1 MSVYFNRHQ
10 IPRLPYPL
18 RTTKSSQ
25 TGGVCPTVV
34 QTSFLDLI
42 SYWPTQYHSMSSQCY
57 ILSLVAVKK
66 HLRCLPPRALQ
77 HQRPLPC
84 VPWIQTPPS
93 GARSVCH
100 YLPLYATWPPKKK
113 TKVSSLELDH
123 IFDVAAIWMLLTSFN
138 VGPYH
143 IISCQGHHMIIWII
157 GQSFHFASMFWRS
170 EVCPPHHGWP
180 RLSFV
185 QRPPMCRHRQHLQ
198 HQTVKVLHKEL
209 PPTTGRT
216 HKTKL
221 NPSLRT
227 ITSHDNLGN
236 AQWAAK
242 RGRKQK

>member
-113 TKVSSLELDH
+113 NKSVFFGIGSYLRCRSNLNVAHVIQRWSISYHFMPRAPYESLANHSTLHRCSEDLKS
-123 IFDVAAIWMLLTSFN
+123 VLLTTD
-138 VGPYH
+138 
-143 IISCQGHHMIIWII
+143 GHDYLLCS
-157 GQSFHFASMFWRS
+157 G
-170 EVCPPHHGWP
+170 
-180 RLSFV
+180 
-185 QRPPMCRHRQHLQ
+185 RPCAG
-198 HQTVKVLHKEL
+198 TV
-209 PPTTGRT
+209 
-216 HKTKL
+216 
-221 NPSLRT
+221 S
-227 ITSHDNLGN
+227 ICSI
-236 AQWAAK
+236 
-242 RGRKQK
+242 KQ